1 MKLLQTILAFH
12 VIFMSLGVKIEKHFC
27 GQQLRSVQ
35 FAECN
40 TSCCTSDSNS
50 LPTCCHDDTSRITLE
65 DGILFQSSL
74 PSFKKIFCK
83 GLFFSQKPI
92 FCDEKQTNVIEA
104 VEVVPRA
111 SPKIGQ
117 KLFLEYCCFLM

>member
-12 VIFMSLGVKIEKHFC
+12 VIFMSLGIKLEKHFC

-35 FAECN
+35 FVELS

-65 DGILFQSSL
+65 DGILFQ
-74 PSFKKIFCK
+74 K

-92 FCDEKQTNVIEA
+92 FCDEKQTNVVEA